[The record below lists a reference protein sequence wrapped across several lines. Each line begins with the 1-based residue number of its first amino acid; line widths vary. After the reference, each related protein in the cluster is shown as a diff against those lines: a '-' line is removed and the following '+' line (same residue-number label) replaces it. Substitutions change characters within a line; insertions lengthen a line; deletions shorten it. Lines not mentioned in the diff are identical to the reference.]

1 MLEHGE
7 RPSYIGGAFDRTPAA
22 RHGRFLPRTRMTSYL
37 PTGCRSL
44 SRSLMLGALLSMALP
59 GPGEELPPGAEL
71 PLAPFEQHAP
81 ALPEIAIIAPEPRYV
96 APTRRDRI
104 GRIWAPVMIDG
115 KGPYR
120 LVLDT
125 GASRS
130 AVNAE
135 VAGELGIPLNASPQL
150 MLQGVT
156 GRLAVPSIR
165 AGSLIVGDLTLSPVT
180 LPIVTDALGGAEGV
194 LGTEGLGDKR
204 IYIDFMHDAISI
216 THSRRQRAPE
226 GFLTIPMRRSRL
238 GLLEVDASVGG
249 IPVRG
254 IIDTGGQGTV
264 GNSAMLKALLR
275 RQRGEGMSE
284 KIEGVTTDIQI
295 GEAFNMPPIQI
306 GTLRIEGARAVY
318 GDMRIFDAWK
328 LTDQPVLLIGMDTIG
343 LLDTL
348 IIDYRMRELQVRMRG
363 RRD

>member
-1 MLEHGE
+1 
-7 RPSYIGGAFDRTPAA
+7 
-22 RHGRFLPRTRMTSYL
+22 MTSFPLTGYRNL
-37 PTGCRSL
+37 PLSL
-44 SRSLMLGALLSMALP
+44 FLGALLCMSSLARSEDTTPFEIPPLP
-59 GPGEELPPGAEL
+59 
-71 PLAPFEQHAP
+71 PFEQSTSP
-81 ALPEIAIIAPEPRYV
+81 LPEIAVVAPEPRYV

-135 VAGELGIPLNASPQL
+135 VAGELGIPLDASPRL

-156 GRLAVPSIR
+156 GHLAVPSIR
-165 AGSLIVGDLTLSPVT
+165 VGSLSVGDLTLSPVT

-194 LGTEGLGDKR
+194 LGIEGLGDKR
-204 IYIDFMHDAISI
+204 IYIDFLHDSISI
-216 THSRRQRAPE
+216 TRSRKQRAAA
-226 GFLTIPMRRSRL
+226 GFLVIPMLRSRL
-238 GLLEVDASVGG
+238 GLLEVDMRVGG
-249 IPVRG
+249 IPVKG
-254 IIDTGGQGTV
+254 IIDTGGQATV
-264 GNSAMLKALLR
+264 GNSAMLRALLR

-284 KIEGVTTDIQI
+284 TIEGVTTDVQT
-295 GEAFNMPPIQI
+295 GKAFNMPPIEI
-306 GTLRIEGARAVY
+306 GTMTILGAQAIY
-318 GDMRIFDAWK
+318 GDMHIFETWK
-328 LTDQPVLLIGMDTIG
+328 LTKEPVLLIGMDTIG
-343 LLDTL
+343 LLDTV

>member
-1 MLEHGE
+1 
-7 RPSYIGGAFDRTPAA
+7 
-22 RHGRFLPRTRMTSYL
+22 MTSF
-37 PTGCRSL
+37 PRIGCRHLSL
-44 SRSLMLGALLSMALP
+44 SLFMCGLLSMSLP
-59 GPGEELPPGAEL
+59 VRGEDTVPSETLPPE
-71 PLAPFEQHAP
+71 PSEQSTSP
-81 ALPEIAIIAPEPRYV
+81 LPEVAIVAPEPRYV

-125 GASRS
+125 GASTS
-130 AVNAE
+130 AVNAQ
-135 VAGELGIPLNASPQL
+135 VAGELGIPLDKSPRL

-165 AGSLIVGDLTLSPVT
+165 VGSLVVGDLTLSPVT
-180 LPIVTDALGGAEGV
+180 LPIVTDALGGAEGI

-204 IYIDFMHDAISI
+204 IYIDFMHDSISI
-216 THSRRQRAPE
+216 TRSRRQRAE
-226 GFLTIPMRRSRL
+226 VGFLTIPMLRSRL
-238 GLLEVDASVGG
+238 GLLEVETSVGG
-249 IPVRG
+249 IPVKG
-254 IIDTGGQGTV
+254 IIDTGGQATV
-264 GNSAMLKALLR
+264 GNSAMLRALQR

-295 GEAFNMPPIQI
+295 GQAFNMPPIQI
-306 GTLRIEGARAVY
+306 GSLTIRGAQAVY

-328 LTDQPVLLIGMDTIG
+328 LTDEPVLLIGMDTIG
-343 LLDTL
+343 LLDTV
-348 IIDYRMRELQVRMRG
+348 IIDYRLRELQVRMRS